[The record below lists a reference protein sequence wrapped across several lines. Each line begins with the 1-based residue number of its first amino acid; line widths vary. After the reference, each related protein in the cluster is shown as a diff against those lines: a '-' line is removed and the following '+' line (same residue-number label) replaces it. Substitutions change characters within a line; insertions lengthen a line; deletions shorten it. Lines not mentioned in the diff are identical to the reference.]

1 MCLPFLAP
9 IGAAVGASTANA
21 AAVGTMI
28 ATSIAVSAASAGLQ
42 FAGQRQQANQ
52 QEEMFKLTQQ
62 NANEALRN
70 DYAQTALRLREE
82 QAATAQQLQ
91 AIEQQSRAALSRGQV
106 AAGEAGVAGTN
117 YDILMDDFK
126 RQQLTS
132 QRYAMLNYEAR
143 RSQIAYGQMGARSQ
157 AYNQM
162 IQAYPTVGQPSLL
175 APFLQVGGA
184 AINSAAM
191 FYTPNPGGGG
201 TTAAATGGGG
211 AAKNFSYTPGSSAV
225 SYSPR
230 NWGVM

>member
-1 MCLPFLAP
+1 MCPPLFAP
-9 IGAAVGASTANA
+9 IGAAVGASAANA

-28 ATSIAVSAASAGLQ
+28 ASSIAIAGASAGLQ

-52 QEEMFKLTQQ
+52 QEEMYGIAQQ
-62 NANEALRN
+62 NAHEALKN

-106 AAGEAGVAGTN
+106 AAGEAGVAGTS

-143 RSQIAYGQMGARSQ
+143 RSQIAYGQLSSRSQ

-162 IQAYPTVGQPSLL
+162 IQAYPSVGQPSLL
-175 APFLQVGGA
+175 APFLQVGGT

-191 FYTPNPGGGG
+191 FYTPNPGGG
-201 TTAAATGGGG
+201 TEPQGGGSG
-211 AAKNFSYTPGSSAV
+211 FA
-225 SYSPR
+225 SPFQAR
-230 NWGVM
+230 NG

>member
-1 MCLPFLAP
+1 MIL
-9 IGAAVGASTANA
+9 ASTA
-21 AAVGTMI
+21 I
-28 ATSIAVSAASAGLQ
+28 AGASAGLQ

-91 AIEQQSRAALSRGQV
+91 AIEQQSRAAMSRGQV

-132 QRYAMLNYEAR
+132 QRYSMLNYEAR
-143 RSQIAYGQMGARSQ
+143 RNQIAYGQMGARSQ

-162 IQAYPTVGQPSLL
+162 IQAYPQVGQPSLL
-175 APFLQVGGA
+175 APFLQVGGT

-201 TTAAATGGGG
+201 TGPQGGGSG
-211 AAKNFSYTPGSSAV
+211 FA
-225 SYSPR
+225 SPFQAR
-230 NWGVM
+230 NG

>member
-1 MCLPFLAP
+1 MCEP
-9 IGAAVGASTANA
+9 ITIAIGSAVGASAANA

-28 ATSIAVSAASAGLQ
+28 LLSTAVAGASAGLQ
-42 FAGQRQQANQ
+42 FAGQQQQANQ
-52 QEEMFKLTQQ
+52 QEEMYKLTQQ

-82 QAATAQQLQ
+82 QAATAQQIQ
-91 AIEQQSRAALSRGQV
+91 AIEQQSRAAMSRGQV

-132 QRYAMLNYEAR
+132 QRYSMLNYEAR

-162 IQAYPTVGQPSLL
+162 VQAYPQVGQPSML
-175 APFLQVGGA
+175 APFLQVGGT

-191 FYTPNPGGGG
+191 FYTPNPDAG
-201 TTAAATGGGG
+201 TG
-211 AAKNFSYTPGSSAV
+211 AGA
-225 SYSPR
+225 
-230 NWGVM
+230 